1 MLLLVELF
9 YSFLWLTL
17 HCLYVPHLLYPFI
30 CQWTFKVLPCLS
42 HCKQWH
48 SEHQDTWILS
58 NHVFIWMFVQDWD
71 YWIIHELFLGFLG
84 ASILFI
90 VAVPIYIPTVHKG
103 WLFSTCSPTLVY
115 SCIFDNIHINRYEM
129 IPCGFCLHFPSNNV
143 KRLFMYLYANCMPL
157 GKCLFRS
164 SAPFLIIL
172 LIFVYW
178 GKQII
183 YIFGY

>member
-1 MLLLVELF
+1 MLQWTWGYIYLYELVLFISLDKYPLVEL
-9 YSFLWLTL
+9 LD
-17 HCLYVPHLLYPFI
+17 HI
-30 CQWTFKVLPCLS
+30 
-42 HCKQWH
+42 
-48 SEHQDTWILS
+48 
-58 NHVFIWMFVQDWD
+58 VF
-71 YWIIHELFLGFLG
+71 LFLYFWG
-84 ASILFI
+84 SSTPLFI

-103 WLFSTCSPTLVY
+103 WLFSTCSPILVY
-115 SCIFDNIHINRYEM
+115 SCLFDNIHINRCEM
-129 IPCGFCLHFPSNNV
+129 IPCGFYLHFPSNNV
-143 KRLFMYLYANCMPL
+143 KHLFMYLYANCMPL